1 VDDHFTIRESQHD
14 GVAEVH
20 LGGELDL
27 TAKPAV
33 HSIVSR
39 HLNDE
44 TITGLVL
51 DLADVTF
58 IDSSGIGALIGCRNL
73 AAVVGKPL
81 RAVGAQGRVA
91 TVLDLTGVGAL
102 LDGDRSTAPE

>member
-1 VDDHFTIRESQHD
+1 MNDHFTIRESQHD
-14 GVAEVH
+14 GIAEVH

-39 HLNDE
+39 RLEDE

-51 DLADVTF
+51 DLTDVTF

-73 AAVVGKPL
+73 AIVVGKPL

-91 TVLDLTGVGAL
+91 SVLVLTGVGAL
-102 LDGDRSTAPE
+102 LDGDRLTAPD

>member
-1 VDDHFTIRESQHD
+1 MDDHFTIRESHHD
-14 GVAEVH
+14 GIAEVH

-39 HLNDE
+39 RLNDE

-51 DLADVTF
+51 DLANVTF

-73 AAVVGKPL
+73 ANVIGKPL

-91 TVLDLTGVGAL
+91 RVLVLTGVGAL
-102 LDGDRSTAPE
+102 LDGDRSTEPD